1 MTNQEA
7 RFDLN
12 DGSEILIED
21 TPDNA
26 LEGGR
31 LFGTA
36 LRQVLYARDV
46 HWTDRVSFLSLAIR
60 CLRYPRPATAFR
72 HPIR

>member
-26 LEGGR
+26 LEAAACSGPLSGR
-31 LFGTA
+31 
-36 LRQVLYARDV
+36 
-46 HWTDRVSFLSLAIR
+46 SFTLAM
-60 CLRYPRPATAFR
+60 CTGQTECPF
-72 HPIR
+72 